1 MFEGGISHFL
11 NRLLSAQ
18 FTKID
23 LHPKQS
29 QSETNCLEFAS
40 RCELVMLHGEPKGM
54 RMPNAGE
61 ISMASNMSIVYGQRS
76 LMAA

>member
-1 MFEGGISHFL
+1 MFEGDISHFL
-11 NRLLSAQ
+11 NRLLSARL
-18 FTKID
+18 TKVD
-23 LHPKQS
+23 SHPKES

-61 ISMASNMSIVYGQRS
+61 ISTASNMSIVYGQRS